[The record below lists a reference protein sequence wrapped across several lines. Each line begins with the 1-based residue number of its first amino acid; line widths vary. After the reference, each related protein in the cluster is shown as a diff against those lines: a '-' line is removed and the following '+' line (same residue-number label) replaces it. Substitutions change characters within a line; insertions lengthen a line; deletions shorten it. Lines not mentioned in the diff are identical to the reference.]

1 MPKLITICLT
11 EEQQEQLE
19 QIRDTDKRP
28 YMRERAAAMLKIA
41 EGTTPRQVALNG
53 LHKPRQPDTIYG
65 WVNRYLDE
73 GIDGL
78 VIKSGR
84 GRKPAYSTKYETDAE
99 AKEAILHTVRRDP
112 SMFASSSLTSSS
124 MASSSLTSSSL
135 FASLESRW
143 SLSRIANECD
153 WLQIGTASG
162 MSKLLKRLR
171 ISYKRG
177 RSYIH
182 SPDPDYQQ
190 KMDIIAQCLLKAW
203 YAPDIYALLYQD
215 EFGFYRQPSIARNY
229 EAMGKIQ
236 PLARRS
242 HSLNT
247 GCKGIGALNPI
258 TGQVTYHQAS
268 KASVSQL
275 TKFYDMVYD
284 AVVADHPEMDTIY
297 MVQDNWPVHFHPDL
311 LIHMQPQVF
320 QFPVH
325 KPTNWPDEPS
335 PEAKRNAEKRKA
347 KGITK
352 LPIKILQLPTYASWA
367 NPIEKLWRWV
377 RQSVLHLH
385 RLSDEW
391 DELKQRIRDFILSFR
406 KGSNELLRYVGLLP
420 D

>member
-11 EEQQEQLE
+11 PEQQEKLE

-41 EGTTPRQVALNG
+41 EGISPNQVAMNG
-53 LHKPRQPDTIYG
+53 LLKRRQPDTVYD
-65 WVNRYLDE
+65 WVHRYQQE
-73 GIDGL
+73 GVAGL
-78 VIKSGR
+78 PIKPGR
-84 GRKPAYSTKYETDAE
+84 GRKPAYFPRYQTKDE

-112 SMFASSSLTSSS
+112 GTFDT
-124 MASSSLTSSSL
+124 TR
-135 FASLESRW
+135 SRW
-143 SLSRIANECD
+143 DLGLIAQVCD
-153 WLQIGTASG
+153 WLAVNHPSSLSQ
-162 MSKLLKRLR
+162 LLKRLG

-177 RSYIH
+177 RSYVH
-182 SPDPDYQQ
+182 SPDPHYDQ
-190 KMDIIAQCLLKAW
+190 KMDMIAQSLLKAW
-203 YAPDIYALLYQD
+203 YAPDEYVLLYQD
-215 EFGFYRQPSIARNY
+215 EFTIYRQPTLDRDY
-229 EAMGKIQ
+229 EQMGKFQ

-242 HSLNT
+242 HDSNT
-247 GCKGIGALNPI
+247 EFRGMGALNAV
-258 TGQVTYHQAS
+258 TGQVTYHQGS

-275 TKFYDMVYD
+275 IKFYDMVYD
-284 AVVADHPEMDTIY
+284 AVVTDHPEIDPIDTIY

-311 LIHMQPQVF
+311 LIHLQPQHF
-320 QFPVH
+320 QFPIH
-325 KPTNWPDEPS
+325 KPDNWPDEPS
-335 PEAKRNAEKRKA
+335 PEAKRKAEKRKA
-347 KGITK
+347 KGVTK

>member
-11 EEQQEQLE
+11 KEQQEQLE

-28 YMRERAAAMLKIA
+28 YMRERAAALLKIA

-53 LHKPRQPDTIYG
+53 LHKPRQPDTVYH
-65 WVNRYLDE
+65 WVKRYLDK
-73 GIDGL
+73 GIAGL

-84 GRKPAYSTKYETDAE
+84 GRKPAYSPKYETDAE

-112 SMFASSSLTSSS
+112 SMFASSSLTSF
-124 MASSSLTSSSL
+124 SL

-143 SLSRIANECD
+143 SLSRIADACD
-153 WLQIGTASG
+153 WLQISTVSG

-190 KMDIIAQCLLKAW
+190 KMDMIAQCLLKAW
-203 YAPDIYALLYQD
+203 YAPETYVLLYQD
-215 EFGFYRQPSIARNY
+215 EFGYYRQPSIARNY

-242 HSLNT
+242 HSSKAE
-247 GCKGIGALNPI
+247 CKGIGALNPV
-258 TGQVTYHQAS
+258 TGKVTYHQAS
-268 KASVSQL
+268 KASIDQL
-275 TKFYDMVYD
+275 TVFYDMV
-284 AVVADHPEMDTIY
+284 VADYTNLDTIY
-297 MVQDNWPVHFHPDL
+297 LVQDNWSVHFHPNVL
-311 LIHMQPQVF
+311 AHLQPQYF

-325 KPTNWPDEPS
+325 VPSHWPKKPT
-335 PEAKRNAEKRKA
+335 AKARHAN
-347 KGITK
+347 

-377 RQSVLHLH
+377 RQTVIHLH
-385 RLSDEW
+385 RLSDDW
-391 DELKQRIRDFILSFR
+391 SILKQRVHEFMLSFR
-406 KGSNELLRYVGLLP
+406 HGSNELLRYVGLLP